1 MIGFDESRWQEAS
14 KKYFTEAYK
23 AASEVIKSG
32 VYSLYKKKWAAND
45 PEAQYQ
51 NMVDMF
57 SDLSNNPENI
67 YVKEYAYP
75 TSTHAYDS
83 YNLPLTLQ
91 GSVELWR
98 LPDSRLCRA
107 VRRFRPLS

>member
-1 MIGFDESRWQEAS
+1 M
-14 KKYFTEAYK
+14 
-23 AASEVIKSG
+23 IKSG

-67 YVKEYAYP
+67 YVKEYTYP

-83 YNLPLTLQ
+83 YNLPLTFKAPLNC
-91 GSVELWR
+91 GVCPTADFVELFDGFDR
-98 LPDSRLCRA
+98 YPDGTLKVTTGNSPTEGKLRY
-107 VRRFRPLS
+107 V